1 MMDNMNDFE
10 NEINELWN
18 SNSKIPFMQSKEILE
33 LGYKTGYNKGYNK
46 KPNKEEKCFV
56 GTNKE
61 LINNVKNNKSSK
73 SNNNDNIF
81 KKEKYELLIKLTSDI
96 LKYMESK
103 DFLDVYDYVKKLNKE
118 YQDKLFYIKTNV
130 GFND

>member
-1 MMDNMNDFE
+1 MNDFE

-61 LINNVKNNKSSK
+61 LINNIKTNKSSK

-103 DFLDVYDYVKKLNKE
+103 DFLDVYDYVKKLNRE